1 MRMATSDNALAERA
15 GGGDR
20 DAFRVLL
27 ERHYDRMYRLAY
39 RYCGRHADAEDITQD
54 ICLALP
60 GKLRSFQGSAQ
71 FTTWL
76 YRVVLNAAKDWSRRA
91 ASADRAH
98 EAFAEVSDLSRG
110 AEAET
115 AERMAWVYEAL
126 GAMNE
131 DLRATA
137 LLVLAEGL
145 SHREAADVLDVKE
158 STVSWRMHE
167 IRNSLKRLVE
177 AG

>member
-15 GGGDR
+15 AGGDR

-60 GKLRSFQGSAQ
+60 AKLRSFKGSAQ

-76 YRVVLNAAKDWSRRA
+76 YLR
-91 ASADRAH
+91 H
-98 EAFAEVSDLSRG
+98 FEE
-110 AEAET
+110 
-115 AERMAWVYEAL
+115 YESPSEQAPL
-126 GAMNE
+126 TC
-131 DLRATA
+131 R
-137 LLVLAEGL
+137 VLARRT
-145 SHREAADVLDVKE
+145 SSA
-158 STVSWRMHE
+158 SCT
-167 IRNSLKRLVE
+167 I
-177 AG
+177 

>member
-15 GGGDR
+15 AGGDR

-27 ERHYDRMYRLAY
+27 ERHYDRIYRLAY

-60 GKLRSFQGSAQ
+60 GKLRSFQGSAR

-76 YRVVLNAAKDWSRRA
+76 YRVALNAAKDHARRGQSA
-91 ASADRAH
+91 AKAH
-98 EAFAEVSDLSRG
+98 ETYAEVSALEREG
-110 AEAET
+110 EAET
-115 AERMAWVYEAL
+115 AAQMAWVYEAL

-145 SHREAADVLDVKE
+145 SHAEAADVLEVKE

-167 IRNSLKRLVE
+167 IRNSLKSLVE

>member
-1 MRMATSDNALAERA
+1 MRMATSDNDLAERA
-15 GGGDR
+15 AGGDR

-39 RYCGRHADAEDITQD
+39 RFSGRHADAEDITQD

-60 GKLRSFQGSAQ
+60 AKLRSFKGSAR

-76 YRVVLNAAKDWSRRA
+76 YRVVLNAAKDFARRGVT
-91 ASADRAH
+91 ADRAH
-98 EAFAEVSDLSRG
+98 ETYAQVSALTRDG
-110 AEAET
+110 EADT
-115 AERMAWVYEAL
+115 AAQMAWVYEAL
-126 GAMNE
+126 GAMSE

-145 SHREAADVLDVKE
+145 NHAEAAEVLEVKE

>member
-1 MRMATSDNALAERA
+1 MATSDNALAERA
-15 GGGDR
+15 AGGDR

-60 GKLRSFQGSAQ
+60 AKLRSFKGSAQ

-91 ASADRAH
+91 VTAGKTL
-98 EAFAEVSDLSRG
+98 ETYAEVDALTRAG
-110 AEAET
+110 EAET
-115 AERMAWVYEAL
+115 AAQMAWVYEAL

-145 SHREAADVLDVKE
+145 SHAEAAEVLEVKE

-167 IRNSLKRLVE
+167 IRNSLKCLVE